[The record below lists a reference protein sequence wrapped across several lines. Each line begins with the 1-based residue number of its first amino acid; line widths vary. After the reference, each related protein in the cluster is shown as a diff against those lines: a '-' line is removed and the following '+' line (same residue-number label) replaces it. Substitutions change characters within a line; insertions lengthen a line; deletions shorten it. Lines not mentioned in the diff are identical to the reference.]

1 MSKQRRRRLTRTK
14 YTRSHRSFVRN
25 GVEPLE
31 SRVLPGGFLDLLAG
45 AAFASNFDSLLEEC
59 LIPEEVESESDT
71 SVQRTRDTSS
81 VLQVGLSLPG
91 LDFESSEDRVELDPS
106 SETFE
111 FATASLA
118 TTSPLA
124 AKSLIDSF
132 FATNQFVTPS
142 PNHLVTPSPPPLSTP
157 SRSFSSPIS
166 QLGAGIGI
174 GSGQGYNVTGA
185 ELPQASVGSSVAP
198 AASVSAWMLGEGEG
212 TTTVSGTAVA
222 STSAS
227 GSGTTSVSGTGVVV
241 GTGTG
246 GGTTVT
252 SLVCENLPSEAA
264 PSTFYRQPGE
274 TANIDDPD
282 FQPTVHTM
290 DDASDE
296 GVVIG
301 TAGTDETGSFPLPT
315 GTPFADDSFLAWL
328 EITSYK
334 NWEEYHRVIGRANG
348 NPTETY
354 SHIHEVSKMKSHS
367 TSTTYGASASVSRE
381 ISAGAE
387 IEVVNIASKLG
398 VGITL
403 SAEFTNETSSS
414 MTVSDKEQVTASP
427 CQTVGLYQKIEVTEV
442 TMKYVHYSDEFGV
455 GWWRT
460 PNAFHNIAG
469 QAATI
474 TITSYVAENDLM
486 LRAKSGN
493 IVAHTYNM
501 P

>member
-1 MSKQRRRRLTRTK
+1 MSKQRRRRMKRTK
-14 YTRSHRSFVRN
+14 HTRSFVRN
-25 GVEPLE
+25 GVEQLE

-45 AAFASNFDSLLEEC
+45 AAVASNFELLPEEQ
-59 LIPEEVESESDT
+59 LISEEVETESDA
-71 SVQRTRDTSS
+71 SVQRTRSTHSI
-81 VLQVGLSLPG
+81 LQVGLSLG
-91 LDFESSEDRVELDPS
+91 DLDFEPSEDRVELDPS
-106 SETFE
+106 SEVFE
-111 FATASLA
+111 SATASPA
-118 TTSPLA
+118 TKSLPAT
-124 AKSLIDSF
+124 SLIDSF

-198 AASVSAWMLGEGEG
+198 AASVPAWMLGEGEG

-301 TAGTDETGSFPLPT
+301 TAGTDETGSFPLPM

-474 TITSYVAENDLM
+474 TITSYVAENDLL